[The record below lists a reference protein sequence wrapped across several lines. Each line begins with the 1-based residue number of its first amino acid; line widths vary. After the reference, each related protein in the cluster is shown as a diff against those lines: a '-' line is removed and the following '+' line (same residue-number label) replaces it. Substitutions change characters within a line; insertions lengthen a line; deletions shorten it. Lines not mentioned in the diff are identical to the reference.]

1 MNHRKKDVM
10 ELSLPTREKFEQ
22 CLEVFIRKQRGF
34 EKAKVKRLQKMPGG
48 ASKETWAFDLHGT
61 DAITDE
67 LLPLV
72 LRIERSSPLP
82 VSIDLK
88 QEFLLMRQ
96 AHAEGVEVP
105 KPYWYGDD
113 SLGSP
118 FYVIER
124 VEGETIVKRLHRDAQ
139 YEKARNLIPAQ
150 LARILA
156 RIHRISVTRKRYD
169 FLPRRS
175 KNRSAALGELSFYED
190 ILRQYAPEP
199 HPALELA
206 IRWMKM
212 KAPQSD
218 YQTLIHGDYRL
229 GNVIFTQD
237 GVRSI
242 LDWELSHIGDP
253 MEDLGYISVQAW
265 RFGRDAKPIGGI
277 GERDAFYK
285 AYEKAG
291 GFPLDFD
298 SIYFWEAF
306 GNLKWA
312 IITILQMIPFLNG
325 SSRSIELASLGRKTA
340 EVELQLL
347 ILIEK

>member
-1 MNHRKKDVM
+1 MNHRKKGVM
-10 ELSLPTREKFEQ
+10 DLSSPNREKFEERLQ
-22 CLEVFIRKQRGF
+22 VFVRKQRGF
-34 EKAKVKRLQKMPGG
+34 EKAKIKSLYKVPGG
-48 ASKETWAFDLHGT
+48 ASKETWAFDLHVT
-61 DAITDE
+61 HTKADQA
-67 LLPLV
+67 LPLI

-82 VSIDLK
+82 VSIDLE
-88 QEFLLMRQ
+88 QEFLLMEQ

-124 VEGETIVKRLHRDAQ
+124 IAGETIVKRLHREAQ
-139 YEKARNLIPAQ
+139 YENARNVIPSQ
-150 LARILA
+150 LAKILA
-156 RIHRISVTRKRYD
+156 RIHRISVTREKFD
-169 FLPRRS
+169 FLPWRS
-175 KNRSAALGELSFYED
+175 KGGSAALGELTFYEE
-190 ILRQYAPEP
+190 ILRQYTPEP

-206 IRWMKM
+206 IRWMKQ
-212 KAPQSD
+212 KAPKSD
-218 YQTLIHGDYRL
+218 DRTLVHGDYRL

-277 GERDAFYK
+277 GEREAFYI

-291 GFPLDFD
+291 GVPLDFD
-298 SIYFWEAF
+298 SIHFWEAF
-306 GNLKWA
+306 GNLKWG
-312 IITILQMIPFLNG
+312 IITILQMIPFLDG
-325 SSRSIELASLGRKTA
+325 SSTSIELASLGRKTA

-347 ILIEK
+347 TLIEK